1 MTPQEAIY
9 QKILE
14 FDSIIIIR
22 HKRPD
27 GDALGSSFGLRE
39 VLRASFPEKRVIC
52 QSEDSSLNL
61 SFMGSDDP
69 DVPAEEYR
77 KSLVISL
84 DTATCDRLSNSHWQE
99 AGCLVRIDH
108 HVDIKP
114 YCEISWVEDK
124 RSSTCEMIVAFCDK
138 FSERLKLTP
147 GAAELLYTGMVTDS
161 GRFQTRDVTGDTLR
175 LAARLL
181 DAGIDTETLYA
192 NLSLEDFS
200 VLTYRAY
207 ALGKIERTE
216 NGVAW
221 LYVTDEM
228 QKSFGL
234 GREDASASVSFMER
248 IKGSFIW
255 IAFIDNPDGSIRVR
269 MRSRFIPVNRISE
282 KYRGGGHEC
291 ACGATLESADEILRL
306 LADADDAAGAFGKEH
321 PEAK

>member
-175 LAARLL
+175 L
-181 DAGIDTETLYA
+181 
-192 NLSLEDFS
+192 
-200 VLTYRAY
+200 
-207 ALGKIERTE
+207 
-216 NGVAW
+216 
-221 LYVTDEM
+221 
-228 QKSFGL
+228 
-234 GREDASASVSFMER
+234 
-248 IKGSFIW
+248 
-255 IAFIDNPDGSIRVR
+255 
-269 MRSRFIPVNRISE
+269 
-282 KYRGGGHEC
+282 
-291 ACGATLESADEILRL
+291 
-306 LADADDAAGAFGKEH
+306 
-321 PEAK
+321 